1 MENFLIKYL
10 IFTIIFLCCCL
21 IYFHKYKTKLTLQDA
36 EKSMDKFFQYLDKF
50 YVVNIWL
57 TTFNV
62 ILYIALNLLLVI
74 CLRIYILKDLLKIN
88 DNISLEDKD
97 FLFVTILKIILI
109 LIILFLLSILLKISF
124 NTSLLKLHVF
134 LYTKKY
140 YRQLINMLHPYYLLD
155 FLAKFTYFWIIL

>member
-21 IYFHKYKTKLTLQDA
+21 IYFHKHKTKLTLQDA

-88 DNISLEDKD
+88 DNISLRQR
-97 FLFVTILKIILI
+97 FLICYNFENNININNIILTKY
-109 LIILFLLSILLKISF
+109 IIK
-124 NTSLLKLHVF
+124 N
-134 LYTKKY
+134 
-140 YRQLINMLHPYYLLD
+140 
-155 FLAKFTYFWIIL
+155 KF